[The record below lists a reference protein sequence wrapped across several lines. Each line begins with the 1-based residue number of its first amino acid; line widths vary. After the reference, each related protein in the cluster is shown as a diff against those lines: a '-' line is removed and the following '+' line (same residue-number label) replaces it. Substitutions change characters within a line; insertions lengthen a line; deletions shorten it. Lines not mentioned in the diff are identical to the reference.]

1 MERCLEEISAA
12 VLDAGEPISYRT
24 LSARSQ
30 VSAAASHQALAQF
43 AAENDGVAA
52 LHVLVQRSGAAGS
65 GKSET
70 AKATR
75 DPRARVLRLAV
86 QTASEK
92 ATSDGLLCQ
101 QIYALYSAPKDGGAG
116 EKEAATALAT
126 ACWSQERTAR
136 NDAFEGVTKHTPLS
150 AAVKAF
156 YASGVACTEA
166 TARQDFGDDQGEETV
181 SAFDAINASTKV
193 KTQSSSF
200 FKSSGKTGASRT
212 NSSVSKAPASSR
224 SSTKPEVKKLNA
236 DSMSNVLTVD
246 SDDEDDEDDDA
257 PVFVKKATGAT
268 NGRSKRV
275 ISDDE
280 DEEED
285 EEVQHVAAKAARTP
299 AKTRNV
305 KRKLNASPAEP
316 KKSKQTIEDSEEEDE
331 PPAKKKQRS
340 DTEDDEGSGS
350 PEAVPAVPTKRQV
363 LVSKTRINEEGYMVT
378 EKTYEEVELTA
389 EEIEK
394 ERQAAAKK
402 QQEQKK
408 KMAAEKAAK
417 AKKEA
422 KKQAGPPK
430 QRDLRSFFMK
440 Q

>member
-12 VLDAGEPISYRT
+12 VLDAGDPISYRT

-30 VSAAASHQALAQF
+30 VSAAVSHQALARF
-43 AAENDGVAA
+43 ATENDGVAA
-52 LHVLVQRSGAAGS
+52 LHVLVQRSEPSGS
-65 GKSET
+65 GKSDT

-75 DPRARVLRLAV
+75 DPRARVIRLSV
-86 QTASEK
+86 QTAAEK
-92 ATSDGLLCQ
+92 ATTDDGLLCQ
-101 QIYALYSAPKDGGAG
+101 QIYALYSAPKDGGAEG
-116 EKEAATALAT
+116 KEAATALAI

-136 NDAFEGVTKHTPLS
+136 NDVFEGVTKHTPLS

-156 YASGVACTEA
+156 YASGVTCTEA

-181 SAFDAINASTKV
+181 SAFDSMNASTKM
-193 KTQSSSF
+193 KTHNSSF
-200 FKSSGKTGASRT
+200 FKSSGKTVASRAS
-212 NSSVSKAPASSR
+212 SSVSKAP
-224 SSTKPEVKKLNA
+224 T
-236 DSMSNVLTVD
+236 
-246 SDDEDDEDDDA
+246 
-257 PVFVKKATGAT
+257 
-268 NGRSKRV
+268 
-275 ISDDE
+275 DDE
-280 DEEED
+280 DEEEE

-316 KKSKQTIEDSEEEDE
+316 KKSKQTIEASEEEGE

-340 DTEDDEGSGS
+340 DSEDDEGSGS
-350 PEAVPAVPTKRQV
+350 PEAVAAVPTKRQV

-394 ERQAAAKK
+394 ERQATAKK

-408 KMAAEKAAK
+408 MKAAEKAAK